1 MGSRFIRKVR
11 TASGAIAVQI
21 VEKNGRTVAGI
32 EHLGSAN
39 TDQDL
44 AVLLAAAKERLLPGQ
59 DTLDFT
65 VEQEPVAMGKIPD
78 WTTQELPAE
87 TRSAGRP
94 RSAPVDAD
102 AKVIA
107 SPATELWEILDAAY
121 DRPGFNILGD
131 AAFKAMVLARLIE
144 PASKADTIRVLK
156 HIDAPHPSL
165 RTLFRSLGTCIEK
178 DYRNQLAKAM
188 VAYRSATAG
197 LASLVMYDVTPFTS
211 KRKTRTNYAKSA

>member
-1 MGSRFIRKVR
+1 MVTKNRRFGTLKIMGSRFIRKVR

-21 VEKNGRTVAGI
+21 VEKNGRTVTGI

-59 DTLDFT
+59 DTLDFSIEQQPAAMADVPNWT
-65 VEQEPVAMGKIPD
+65 VQKLPVEAG
-78 WTTQELPAE
+78 
-87 TRSAGRP
+87 SVGRP

-107 SPATELWEILDAAY
+107 SPATVLWEILEAAY
-121 DRPGFNILGD
+121 DRLGFNILD
-131 AAFKAMVLARLIE
+131 DTAFKAMVLARLIE
-144 PASKADTIRVLK
+144 PTSKADTIRVLK

-165 RTLFRSLGTCIEK
+165 RTLFRSLGAE
-178 DYRNQLAKAM
+178 
-188 VAYRSATAG
+188 
-197 LASLVMYDVTPFTS
+197 
-211 KRKTRTNYAKSA
+211 

>member
-21 VEKNGRTVAGI
+21 VEKNGRTVTGI

-59 DTLDFT
+59 DTLDFN
-65 VEQEPVAMGKIPD
+65 VEQTPAAMDDVPN
-78 WTTQELPAE
+78 WTAQNLPAK
-87 TRSAGRP
+87 AGTVGRG

-107 SPATELWEILDAAY
+107 SPATILWEILETAY
-121 DRPGFNILGD
+121 DRLGFTVVAD
-131 AAFKAMVLARLIE
+131 DAFKAMVLARIIE
-144 PASKADTIRVLK
+144 PTFKADTIRVLTD
-156 HIDAPHPSL
+156 IDAPHPSL

-178 DYRNQLAKAM
+178 D
-188 VAYRSATAG
+188 
-197 LASLVMYDVTPFTS
+197 
-211 KRKTRTNYAKSA
+211 